1 MVGSISKLS
10 LYVNC
15 KSVLCRILYIVEG
28 EEQKQYARTLV
39 QVCIFR
45 TFCMAHRDV
54 SMMWESHSS
63 YKWQI
68 ARLRDFKIYLY
79 KFSKI
84 LTLSTKKLR
93 LPSCHY
99 ESFIGLMKSFEELHF
114 ENFYLRCMQNY
125 RVLFDTLH
133 IFYKH

>member
-84 LTLSTKKLR
+84 LTYVIYKKAEATILSLWKLYR
-93 LPSCHY
+93 TDEIIWGITFWKFLLAMY
-99 ESFIGLMKSFEELHF
+99 AKLQSFIWYFAYIL
-114 ENFYLRCMQNY
+114 
-125 RVLFDTLH
+125 
-133 IFYKH
+133 

>member
-84 LTLSTKKLR
+84 LTYVIYKKAEATILSLWELYRTDEIIWGITFWKFLLAMYAKLQ
-93 LPSCHY
+93 
-99 ESFIGLMKSFEELHF
+99 SFIWYFAYIL
-114 ENFYLRCMQNY
+114 
-125 RVLFDTLH
+125 
-133 IFYKH
+133 